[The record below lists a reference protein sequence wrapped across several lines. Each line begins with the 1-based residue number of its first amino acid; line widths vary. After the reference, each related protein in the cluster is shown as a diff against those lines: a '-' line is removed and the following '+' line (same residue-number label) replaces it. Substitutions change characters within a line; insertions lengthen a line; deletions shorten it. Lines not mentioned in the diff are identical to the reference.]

1 MSTIPTAQL
10 VLGYKE
16 YFKTN
21 PPQDRL
27 SILQGI
33 CKRNLITEFSGLNYR
48 LKPSTSKYHDTSLE
62 TQIKELQYFCGID
75 ENLHKEYSRIAD
87 SYTPNKEDHP
97 LIFIRQTCL
106 FALEEIIQ
114 SNLPVIEDFNMARIE
129 IWDSIFKY
137 MLAVNTAITAISEE
151 TEGEAVNFET
161 INPKMLPLNELNISI
176 DPIYTPYRGYR
187 LLEYL
192 STHELLKDKLIEYF
206 KENYEVTYDYFVYE
220 TLGMSFN
227 NKNENP
233 QLRFYYNVSEASNK
247 LFERLSQI
255 HESSE
260 ISKFLSLR
268 KFPFYKNKRNSY
280 ILMDANFLLEK
291 TYSQFINDFWFD
303 GIRKFQT
310 ADGSEYMDIRKY
322 RSIVG
327 YFFETYVTE
336 IIRYSFEKSKHYAI
350 KLFDELKI
358 NKKAGVVEIADLYLR
373 FNSKIILGQVKSTN
387 IYDKEKYGGTIDIF
401 YNNNRAK
408 FFDTYGLSQLIQSI
422 RLLDNSLSEIDRK
435 FPRCKSYK
443 IFPVIIVN
451 EKGLQT
457 PLMGKIFQD
466 RFIELLG
473 EFKNKKVH
481 IYPLTIIHVSDLEN
495 IQDSLNENPN
505 QIWDLLKY
513 HCRNPHFMPPF
524 YNSIIRRNIRTNY
537 NRSYTIYN
545 DLITKF
551 NKT

>member
-10 VLGYKE
+10 ILGYKE
-16 YFKTN
+16 YFKTD
-21 PPQDRL
+21 PPKDRL
-27 SILQGI
+27 SLVKDI
-33 CKRNLITEFSGLNYR
+33 CKRNLIAEFSGLNYR
-48 LKPSTSKYHDTSLE
+48 LKPNTSKYHNTSLE

-75 ENLHKEYSRIAD
+75 ENLHKKYSEIAD
-87 SYTPNKEDHP
+87 LYTPNKDDHP

-129 IWDSIFKY
+129 VWDSIFKY
-137 MLAVNTAITAISEE
+137 ILAVNSAITAISEE
-151 TEGEAVNFET
+151 SEDEAVNFET

-192 STHELLKDKLIEYF
+192 STHELLKDKLVEYF
-206 KENYEVTYDYFVYE
+206 KENYDVTYDYFVYE
-220 TLGMSFN
+220 TLGMSLN
-227 NKNENP
+227 NTNEHP
-233 QLRFYYNVSEASNK
+233 LLRFNYNVSEASNK
-247 LFERLSQI
+247 LFERLSEI
-255 HESSE
+255 HKSNE

-268 KFPFYKNKRNSY
+268 KFPFYKSKRNSY
-280 ILMDANFLLEK
+280 MLMDSNFLLEK
-291 TYSQFINDFWFD
+291 TYSQFVNDFWFD
-303 GIRKFQT
+303 WIKKLQM
-310 ADGSEYMDIRKY
+310 ADGSEFMNIRKY
-322 RSIVG
+322 RSVVG

-336 IIRYSFEKSKHYAI
+336 IIRHSFEKTKYYVI

-358 NKKAGVVEIADLYLR
+358 NKKVGVLEIADLYIR

-387 IYDKEKYGGTIDIF
+387 IYDKEKYGGTIDTF

-422 RLLDNSLSEIDRK
+422 CQLDNTMCEIDRK
-435 FPRCKSYK
+435 FPKGKSYK

-466 RFIELLG
+466 RFLELLG
-473 EFKNKKVH
+473 EFKNRKIHV
-481 IYPLTIIHVSDLEN
+481 YPLTIIHVSDLEN

-513 HCRNPHFMPPF
+513 HCRNPLFMPPF
-524 YNSIIRRNIRTNY
+524 YNSIIRRDIRINY
-537 NRSYTIYN
+537 ERSYTIYN
-545 DLITKF
+545 ELIAKF
-551 NKT
+551 NTA